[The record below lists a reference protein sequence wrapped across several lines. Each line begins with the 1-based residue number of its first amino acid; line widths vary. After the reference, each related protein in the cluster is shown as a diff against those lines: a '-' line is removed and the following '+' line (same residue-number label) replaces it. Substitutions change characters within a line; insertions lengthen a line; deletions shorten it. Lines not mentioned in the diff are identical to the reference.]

1 MEKLEHSL
9 WIVDFVNALLGPLV
23 KAALEPM
30 GFHFLPITR

>member
-23 KAALEPM
+23 QAALEAM
-30 GFHFLPITR
+30 GFHSRRITR